1 MNAQTDQEYEEARVK
16 AMEAEGAP
24 FVPEGTGKKRY
35 IVTCKDGSDWNH
47 IHKVLMED
55 GTLEDNIPSDKCDCV
70 NEYKT

>member
-35 IVTCKDGSDWNH
+35 IDVIYIS
-47 IHKVLMED
+47 
-55 GTLEDNIPSDKCDCV
+55 
-70 NEYKT
+70 